1 MPSATLEQRK
11 KRYEEIKR
19 VLTENDGSVTVASSI
34 LGMSMQEL
42 SRLLNAALRGWWV
55 PFKERRKKERA
66 RARTNRYRQRLA
78 QAAQDQLNA
87 QRAAEGLPPIY
98 PHVNPEDYI

>member
-1 MPSATLEQRK
+1 MPSTSLDQRK

-34 LGMSMQEL
+34 LGMPMTHL
-42 SRLLNAALRGWWV
+42 SRVLNSTLRSWWV
-55 PFKERRKKERA
+55 PFKERRKKERSRSRQA
-66 RARTNRYRQRLA
+66 RYKQRLA
-78 QAAQDQLNA
+78 QAAQDRLNEARNA
-87 QRAAEGLPPIY
+87 QGLPPIY